1 MRIRRPVLYSV
12 ASAAAIAATGLLASP
27 AMASTTQFP
36 GQGQGFSL
44 YNNEGNAS
52 GTITASQFGQF
63 GQFGGGSVTVSGTVT
78 SYGNGF
84 GRGYR
89 QGATED
95 VFLSSNSWSRGSLI
109 GSAGPGQSS
118 QFSGSLYN
126 TTSGTITLCA
136 ANQWG
141 GNVRDCTSQS
151 FSVQPPHRPT
161 PPRPTPPHQN
171 H

>member
-1 MRIRRPVLYSV
+1 MRIRRPAIYSV

-27 AMASTTQFP
+27 AMASTSQFP

-52 GTITASQFGQF
+52 GTITASQFGEF
-63 GQFGGGSVTVSGTVT
+63 GRGSVTVSGTVT

-84 GRGYR
+84 GRGYGYR
-89 QGATED
+89 RGATEE
-95 VFLSSNSWSRGSLI
+95 VFLSANSWGRGDLI

-151 FSVQPPHRPT
+151 FSVQPS
-161 PPRPTPPHQN
+161 PPPYH
-171 H
+171 HHH